1 MVKKIENKNT
11 NQVFFI
17 GDNYVAIVPTM
28 RNNVLCPDNTRRAV
42 LLCGKSDK
50 IEYVFGSK
58 KDATYGFGFPEPTRL
73 ELINVLVN
81 GKSSWTIGEKFHKH
95 IPCNVDKVAEWLI
108 DHYKNDFLGS
118 EQSTFFI

>member
-1 MVKKIENKNT
+1 MKIENRT
-11 NQVFFI
+11 NNEVYVT
-17 GDNYVAIVPTM
+17 GDKYIVVIPVKST
-28 RNNVLCPDNTRRAV
+28 NVLCPDSTRRTY
-42 LLCGKSDK
+42 LLDTEGNK

-95 IPCNVDKVAEWLI
+95 IPCSVDKIAEWLI
-108 DHYKNDFLGS
+108 DHYRDDFLGA
-118 EQSTFFI
+118 E

>member
-17 GDNYVAIVPTM
+17 GDDYVAIVPTM
-28 RNNVLCPDNTRRAV
+28 RNNVLCPDSTRRAY
-42 LLCGKSDK
+42 LLDTEGNK

-58 KDATYGFGFPEPTRL
+58 KDATYGHGLPEPSRL

-81 GKSSWTIGEKFHKH
+81 GKSSWTVGEKYHKH
-95 IPCNVDKVAEWLI
+95 VPCNVDKIAKWLI
-108 DHYKNDFLGS
+108 DPYKNDFLGA
-118 EQSTFFI
+118 E